1 MLVAGYD
8 ETYLNDTEIVDL
20 SAVNRTCRNPADF
33 PYLGRINFYNFVLRF
48 LIS

>member
-20 SAVNRTCRNPADF
+20 KTANQTCRASADF
-33 PYLGRINFYNFVLRF
+33 PLQGNIPQ
-48 LIS
+48 